1 MAFNILIVD
10 DSGTARAMIRKT
22 LGLTKLPLGQLLE
35 AGNGA
40 EALEIMGQYWIDL
53 VLCDINMPVM
63 DGHQLVARMSDD
75 PVLKTIPVA
84 IISTEGSEE
93 RIAELRALG
102 ISAYL
107 RKPFKP
113 EDVSALVLGLLQKE
127 ANHENDH

>member
-10 DSGTARAMIRKT
+10 DSGTTRAMIRKT

-35 AGNGA
+35 AANGA
-40 EALEIMGQYWIDL
+40 EALTLLGTHWIDL

-63 DGHQLVARMSDD
+63 DGHELVARMHDD
-75 PVLKTIPVA
+75 PVLQTIPVA
-84 IISTEGSEE
+84 IVSTEGSEE
-93 RIAELRALG
+93 RITELRALG

-127 ANHENDH
+127 ADDGNGS